1 MVAEASL
8 FSRYHTTQR
17 KTHQIRK
24 TTNTI
29 PHHQVRNRISLR
41 NHAKRVTVGAPN
53 AWRKSR
59 ARRRLAANTALL
71 AFDPRPKPC
80 LASQC
85 SVLCITKPAHYTAPC
100 THAHAAALAMGAR
113 ARNHRNTR
121 KLALPHSKQNLPR
134 RTLLDSDAPPPT
146 PIAHHAT
153 RKKCARAGDAPL
165 TTETHARLSPSTRCG
180 DANRRRGAAA
190 TEPTPSR
197 KHALPPP
204 PNRGNLNTAALAN
217 PRLGAVHPSTPPRG
231 KGRDQRGATDD
242 TRDANVPT
250 PKPHAAS
257 RSSQPTARRQPVLH
271 ASKRSTAAAE
281 NITSTSSPLCV
292 EGQRDGTTG
301 NSTQRL
307 RAIAARCIGGSPRS
321 RSFVAAATLVGRPQL
336 TVRRARVQAVVV
348 HLDPRSPDLAWA
360 VPIASAD
367 PSKSMTPRRRT
378 APSTRSNHT
387 RG

>member
-71 AFDPRPKPC
+71 AFDQRPEPC

-85 SVLCITKPAHYTAPC
+85 SVPFITKPAQYDAPC

-113 ARNHRNTR
+113 GCNHRNTR
-121 KLALPHSKQNLPR
+121 KLALPHSIPNLPR
-134 RTLLDSDAPPPT
+134 RTLVDSDAPPPT

-153 RKKCARAGDAPL
+153 RKKCARAGDAPP
-165 TTETHARLSPSTRCG
+165 TTETHAPLSPSTRCG

-217 PRLGAVHPSTPPRG
+217 PQLSAVLPSHRRDEKAETRGEQPTIHATQMCPRRSHTPHHAPANRRHAANLSSTPPSAPPPLQRISPRPLRHSAWKG
-231 KGRDQRGATDD
+231 KEMVRLETAHNDCEQLQRGAS
-242 TRDANVPT
+242 
-250 PKPHAAS
+250 AA
-257 RSSQPTARRQPVLH
+257 RRGADPSSQPLRSWAGPNSQCDAPACRSSWCTWTRGARIWRGP
-271 ASKRSTAAAE
+271 
-281 NITSTSSPLCV
+281 
-292 EGQRDGTTG
+292 
-301 NSTQRL
+301 
-307 RAIAARCIGGSPRS
+307 S
-321 RSFVAAATLVGRPQL
+321 RS
-336 TVRRARVQAVVV
+336 
-348 HLDPRSPDLAWA
+348 H
-360 VPIASAD
+360 
-367 PSKSMTPRRRT
+367 RRT
-378 APSTRSNHT
+378 HPRV
-387 RG
+387 

>member
-71 AFDPRPKPC
+71 AFDQRPKPC
-80 LASQC
+80 LASQR
-85 SVLCITKPAHYTAPC
+85 SVPIITKPAQYDAPC

-113 ARNHRNTR
+113 GCNHRNTR
-121 KLALPHSKQNLPR
+121 KLALPHSIQNPPR

-153 RKKCARAGDAPL
+153 RKKCARAGDAPP
-165 TTETHARLSPSTRCG
+165 TTETHAPLSPSTRCG

-217 PRLGAVHPSTPPRG
+217 PRLGAVPPSTPPR
-231 KGRDQRGATDD
+231 
-242 TRDANVPT
+242 
-250 PKPHAAS
+250 
-257 RSSQPTARRQPVLH
+257 
-271 ASKRSTAAAE
+271 
-281 NITSTSSPLCV
+281 
-292 EGQRDGTTG
+292 
-301 NSTQRL
+301 
-307 RAIAARCIGGSPRS
+307 
-321 RSFVAAATLVGRPQL
+321 
-336 TVRRARVQAVVV
+336 
-348 HLDPRSPDLAWA
+348 
-360 VPIASAD
+360 
-367 PSKSMTPRRRT
+367 
-378 APSTRSNHT
+378 
-387 RG
+387 